1 MASDS
6 RSISGDSSEE
16 DFEWEEVDVP
26 QQIPEANQELELQ
39 LEGPVPRANIE
50 ITLHP
55 GTKKDDSK
63 LFYIYLYC
71 PYAGANIPSRKVAAT
86 AARAERITRTRIH
99 KVHTVCLLANA
110 RVRNKWLNDELLH
123 VRDSFSTLHSIDP
136 SILVRLDFFP

>member
-63 LFYIYLYC
+63 LIFYLYSPC
-71 PYAGANIPSRKVAAT
+71 AGANIPSRKVAAT
-86 AARAERITRTRIH
+86 AARAERIARTRIH

-123 VRDSFSTLHSIDP
+123 VRDLFTLHFIDP